1 MLPTVVVAEPTRAG
15 LGAVACGLVTGAV
28 CLAADIAPGCGRPG
42 LCSVRRR
49 VRGLG
54 IGLAVAGAMGV
65 QESPWQSITLQIVG
79 ALFNMAAFIA
89 RLTYQRGLSRE
100 CP

>member
-1 MLPTVVVAEPTRAG
+1 MKLISNWRA
-15 LGAVACGLVTGAV
+15 LLRRAW
-28 CLAADIAPGCGRPG
+28 
-42 LCSVRRR
+42 SVRFIAASFACD
-49 VRGLG
+49 VIG
-54 IGLAVAGAMGV
+54 IGLAVAGATGV

-79 ALFNMAAFIA
+79 ALFSLAAFIA